1 MTFKDELPHDPDA
14 AHALIRQKLNEHT
27 DAINEVRKENEEQNI
42 KLDRIDQ
49 QLKDVKKDTAGI
61 VEIVHVTRTL
71 CRLIKIAGAIAGA
84 IAAIVSL
91 VAMYNGW
98 LT

>member
-1 MTFKDELPHDPDA
+1 MTLKDELPHDTEA

-61 VEIVHVTRTL
+61 VEAVGFSKTLRKILIWVASIV
-71 CRLIKIAGAIAGA
+71 G
-84 IAAIVSL
+84 SL
-91 VAMYNGW
+91 YTIWEAYKFFWGK
-98 LT
+98 